1 MEKAL
6 KEIEKNANYLN
17 MLTNKEIVDIL
28 EYLSNEYY
36 NNNNGIVSDET
47 YDLIYD
53 FLKQRD
59 SKNKFFKKI
68 GYPINDKN
76 KQKLPYF
83 MGSLNKIKNEK
94 DIDKWKNTYNN
105 DFIVSDK
112 LDGISGQVY
121 KDNNGIINLYTRG
134 DGFYGKNLNHLL
146 KHIFDENIFKK
157 IENNMSIRGEFII
170 SKQDFI
176 KIQSITDYKNAR
188 NFVGGVIN
196 SDSVNK
202 KYIQYVKF
210 IPYGILHP
218 LKTISEQLN
227 ILTNIFG
234 WDNIVTYKQYDTI
247 TFDILEK
254 YYLERRFKSVYEID
268 GLVVEHNKLYDKI
281 DENPKHAFAFK
292 MNLDTQIKTT
302 TVRKVKWEVSMYGY
316 LKPTVKFDS
325 VNINGVDINKATG
338 HNAKF
343 ITENKIGAGAVIEI
357 IRSGDVIPYINKII
371 TPVKTPD
378 MPTKID
384 YKWTTTNVDIYVIN
398 YTKKILEK
406 ITIKKMVYFF
416 KTLDVKY
423 ISEGIIKLLYKN
435 NYTSILLI
443 LSANKNNLYK
453 LNGLGKTVVDKIFNE
468 FNIKLK
474 NIENMGLLMA
484 SSLCF
489 GRGLGTGKLTLISNA
504 VPNILDINKKDKLEN
519 TLQTIAG
526 LDVIS
531 INQFIDGY
539 DDFIN
544 FYNSIKNYINIKM
557 GITINKNGIFKE
569 MNVVLTGFRDKN
581 IEDFVIKNGGMI
593 KTSISNKTNVVIYKI
608 KNSEKYIKASEIKT
622 IELISYDD
630 FIKQYKL

>member
-1 MEKAL
+1 MEKA
-6 KEIEKNANYLN
+6 IEKIINNANHLN
-17 MLTNKEIVDIL
+17 ILTNKEIVDIL

-36 NNNNGIVSDET
+36 NNNNSVVSDEI
-47 YDLIYD
+47 YDSIYD

-59 SKNKFFKKI
+59 PKNKFFKKI
-68 GYPINDKN
+68 GHPINDKN
-76 KQKLPYF
+76 KQKLPYY

-105 DFIVSDK
+105 NFIISDK
-112 LDGISGQVY
+112 LDGISGQIY
-121 KDNNGIINLYTRG
+121 KDNNGNINLYTRG

-146 KHIFDENIFKK
+146 KYIFDENILKK
-157 IENNMSIRGEFII
+157 IKNDTSIRGEFII

-176 KIQSITDYKNAR
+176 KIQSTTDYKNAR

-196 SDSVNK
+196 TDSVNK
-202 KYIQYVKF
+202 NYIQYVKF
-210 IPYGILHP
+210 IPYGVLHP
-218 LKTISEQLN
+218 LKTIAEQMT
-227 ILTNIFG
+227 ILADIFG
-234 WDNIVTYKQYDTI
+234 WDNIVVYKQYDTI
-247 TFDILEK
+247 SFDILEK
-254 YYLERRFKSVYEID
+254 YYLERRFKSLYDID

-292 MNLDTQIKTT
+292 MNLDTQIKTS

-343 ITENKIGAGAVIEI
+343 ITENKIGVGAVIEI

-371 TPVKTPD
+371 TPAKTPD

-398 YTKKILEK
+398 YTKKLLEK

-423 ISEGIIKLLYKN
+423 ISEGIIKILYKN
-435 NYTSILLI
+435 NYTSIQSI
-443 LSANKNNLYK
+443 LSANKNNLYN
-453 LNGLGKTVVDKIFNE
+453 LDGLGKTVVNKIFGE
-468 FNIKLK
+468 IDVKLK
-474 NIENMGLLMA
+474 NIENMGILMA

-504 VPNILDINKKDKLEN
+504 VPDILNINKNKLEN
-519 TLQTIAG
+519 TLQTVAG
-526 LDVIS
+526 LDTIS
-531 INQFIDGY
+531 INQFMDGY

-544 FYNSIKNYINIKM
+544 FYNSVKNYINIKM
-557 GITINKNGIFKE
+557 GILVNKNGIFKD

-581 IEDFVIKNGGMI
+581 IEDFVVKNGGMI
-593 KTSISNKTNVVIYKI
+593 KTAISNKTNVVVYKI

-622 IELISYDD
+622 IELISFED
-630 FIKQYKL
+630 FVKKYKL